1 MRTDKN
7 TLAGF
12 TLIELMLSMVFGLI
26 VLSGLTSIYLAVVTS
41 SSDTLK
47 NTKLNSQLMTI
58 MGIMA
63 DDIRR
68 AGYWSNSNLLAPTD
82 NPFNQVDDSRLVIVK
97 SVTDKT
103 KIVEDSNIDGSCIL
117 YSYDRDEDGLVD
129 NSSSRYEYYGFRL
142 NGGTVQ
148 VRSSGSVTQGDSCTN
163 GNWYDLSDD
172 DLYQIDTLTFNPRNS
187 SCANSSEPDGSDSD
201 NDTNNDVDDES
212 EKDCYRVAAAAGHV
226 TVETREILITL
237 GGSLKNDANVK
248 AQYSQSIRV
257 RNDLV
262 RVR

>member
-1 MRTDKN
+1 MRTEKN
-7 TLAGF
+7 TMAGF

-26 VLSGLTSIYLAVVTS
+26 VLSGLTSVYLAVVTS
-41 SSDTLK
+41 STETLK

-58 MGIMA
+58 MGVMA

-82 NPFNQVDDSRLVIVK
+82 NPFNQVDDSRLVIVT
-97 SVTDKT
+97 SVANNT
-103 KIVEDSNIDGSCIL
+103 KIVDDSNVDGSCIL

-129 NSSSRYEYYGFRL
+129 NSSSSFEYYGFRL
-142 NGGTVQ
+142 IGGTVQ

-172 DLYQIDTLTFNPRNS
+172 DLYQIDTLTFNPGNS

-201 NDTNNDVDDES
+201 NDSNTDVDDED
-212 EKDCYRVAAAAGHV
+212 EKNCYKVAATAGHV

-237 GGSLKNDANVK
+237 AGSLKNDASVK
-248 AQYSQSIRV
+248 ARYSQSVRV

-262 RVR
+262 RLR